1 MENEILYIVISRRR
15 PEIAWVNFGVFFVC
29 GSLSK
34 RQSRAEAKQK
44 SNEATM
50 GERVKGK
57 KAEILSPFLS
67 LPPPPPPPPNKK
79 NTFYAG

>member
-1 MENEILYIVISRRR
+1 MENEILWIVISRRR
-15 PEIAWVNFGVFFVC
+15 PEIAWVYFGVFFVC

-34 RQSRAEAKQK
+34 RQSRAEAKQM

-57 KAEILSPFLS
+57 KAESLSPFLS
-67 LPPPPPPPPNKK
+67 LPPSPPPPNKK